1 LIQQIWSLILRQL
14 FGVLLLGLIMFCWQS
29 ALHSKESGIGEPLNL
44 ALFINGQ
51 VSVKEK
57 GWNKFAP
64 VVFGTILHA
73 GDLLRVDPA
82 SQVKVVCSDLT
93 LHTIEAGTTGI
104 PCTGERGMLQ
114 ASNGSLINPTRGWTN
129 DGLSP
134 VVLSPR
140 KTKLLSSHPMLR
152 WTPIR
157 GASTYRVIV
166 RGPKVYWTTQVATK
180 NETPY
185 PDSAPLL
192 ESGVSY
198 KLIVETSDGIS
209 SSEPSPELG
218 FSILDSKAAQ
228 EVQSVQ
234 KRIEGLGL
242 PEGPTQFLIAHLY
255 AANGLNA
262 ESIQRLEVLS
272 SKFKAAA
279 VERLLADLYLRI
291 GLPRQAEV
299 SYLNSL
305 DLARE
310 EKDEVGQMIVHLAL
324 AHIYEQTL
332 GNQKAA
338 GEHLDATLAI
348 ANKIGDDLITKQAN
362 SLLAEIQR
370 AGK

>member
-1 LIQQIWSLILRQL
+1 MLRRSP
-14 FGVLLLGLIMFCWQS
+14 GMLLLGLMVFYWQS
-29 ALHSKESGIGEPLNL
+29 VLHSKENGIGEPLNL
-44 ALFINGQ
+44 AVFIDGQ

-57 GWNKFAP
+57 GWNNFAP
-64 VVFGTILHA
+64 VVFGSILHP

-82 SQVKVVCSDLT
+82 SQAKVVCSDLT
-93 LHTIEAGTTGI
+93 LHTIQPGTTGI
-104 PCTGERGMLQ
+104 PCAGEREILQ
-114 ASNGSLINPTRGWTN
+114 MSNGSLINPTRSWTN

-140 KTKLLSSHPMLR
+140 KTKLLSSHPILS

-157 GASTYRVIV
+157 GASNFRVIV
-166 RGPKVYWTTQVATK
+166 RGPRLYWITQVAAK
-180 NETPY
+180 NEILY
-185 PDSAPLL
+185 PDSAPRL

-198 KLIVETSDGIS
+198 KLIVETGDRSS
-209 SSEPSPELG
+209 SSEPGPDLG

-228 EVQSVQ
+228 EVQSAQ
-234 KRIEGLGL
+234 KQIEGLGL

-262 ESIQRLEVLS
+262 EAIQRLEVLS
-272 SKFKAAA
+272 PRFKAAA

-291 GLPRQAEV
+291 GLPRQAEA
-299 SYLNSL
+299 SYLKSL

-310 EKDEVGQMIVHLAL
+310 EKDEVGQMMVHLAL
-324 AHIYEQTL
+324 ARIYEQTL

-338 GEHLDATLAI
+338 GEHLDVTLAI
-348 ANKIGDDLITKQAN
+348 ANKIGDDLTTNQAN
-362 SLLAEIQR
+362 ALLAEIQQ